1 MSLSQPCA
9 LSSTLISSL
18 PGVALLLLTLVEP
31 VRGQGL
37 CSHFCG

>member
-9 LSSTLISSL
+9 LSSTLSSL
-18 PGVALLLLTLVEP
+18 PGVALLLLTLAEP